1 MLFGVLPKLT
11 LVAQCLYPVAGYDP
25 ARFPPYRQPGDDSAP
40 SPPME
45 RFFFYLSD
53 VISDR
58 MPRVSDVYRAQG
70 APYEQYQP
78 NLAYIRNN
86 PNLAYIGNRREY
98 QSKRWSS

>member
-1 MLFGVLPKLT
+1 
-11 LVAQCLYPVAGYDP
+11 
-25 ARFPPYRQPGDDSAP
+25 
-40 SPPME
+40 ME
-45 RFFFYLSD
+45 RFFFHLSD

-98 QSKRWSS
+98 QFFMASGINRIFVRVLGIVDWFLELLFVA

>member
-1 MLFGVLPKLT
+1 MI
-11 LVAQCLYPVAGYDP
+11 AHH
-25 ARFPPYRQPGDDSAP
+25 PPLWSD
-40 SPPME
+40 
-45 RFFFYLSD
+45 FFFHLSN

-78 NLAYIRNN
+78 NLAYIQNN

-98 QSKRWSS
+98 VMRGMDVR

>member
-1 MLFGVLPKLT
+1 
-11 LVAQCLYPVAGYDP
+11 
-25 ARFPPYRQPGDDSAP
+25 
-40 SPPME
+40 ME
-45 RFFFYLSD
+45 RFLKKNLSN

-86 PNLAYIGNRREY
+86 PNLAYMGIGGSMQLICSGRPRLCLPGTKKTCACYHKTSLE
-98 QSKRWSS
+98 QIV